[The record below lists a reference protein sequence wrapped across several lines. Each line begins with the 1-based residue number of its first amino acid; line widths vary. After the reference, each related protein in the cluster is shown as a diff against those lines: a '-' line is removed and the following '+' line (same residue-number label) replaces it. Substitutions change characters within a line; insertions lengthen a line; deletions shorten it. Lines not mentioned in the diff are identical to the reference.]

1 MKRSFLGG
9 IMLMGILL
17 AGCGN
22 EGGQASVS
30 PEPRVITAEAVGHYC
45 SMNLFEHQGPKGQ
58 IHVNG
63 ASEPVW
69 FSTIQQVFAY
79 TLLPEEPKGLSAI
92 YVNDMGAVGDWSQKG
107 ANDIWIDGYKAFYV
121 IESRFVGGM
130 GGEDALPFSDQARAQ
145 AFSEEHGGRV
155 VTFDTM
161 PEEYI
166 LNYGGVIPAPVIDS
180 TPSANGENR

>member
-1 MKRSFLGG
+1 MKRSFLNA
-9 IMLMGILL
+9 MVLAAVLL
-17 AGCGN
+17 AGCGS
-22 EGGQASVS
+22 EGGPASA
-30 PEPRVITAEAVGHYC
+30 PPAPRVITAEAVGHYC

-92 YVNDMGAVGDWSQKG
+92 YVNDMGAVSDWSQKG

-121 IESRFVGGM
+121 IESQFVGGM
-130 GGEDALPFSDQARAQ
+130 GGEDALPFADETKAK
-145 AFSEEHGGRV
+145 AFTNAYGGRV
-155 VTFDTM
+155 VTFETM
-161 PEEYI
+161 PETYI
-166 LNYGGVIPAPVIDS
+166 LNYDGVIQTPVMDGTLS
-180 TPSANGENR
+180 PTGAN